1 MEYAVLK
8 EDGSFDYQVG
18 TYKDVV
24 WGPDHKCPARSLT
37 ELEREL
43 FRVVELYE
51 VLPPDIDPR
60 TQKFQRDG
68 AEFVEGKWLM
78 KWRLDTLS
86 ESEIIEK
93 SLKVQASI
101 ISAVQARLD
110 SFAQTKFY
118 DGILSACTYATSSV
132 PKFMLEGQYAVS
144 ARDATW
150 SAANTILEAVIA
162 GTRPVPSGYA
172 EIEPELPVLSW
183 PEVP

>member
-1 MEYAVLK
+1 MAFAIVKNNAYINDVDQGVLIEWDSK
-8 EDGSFDYQVG
+8 HLCTVG
-18 TYKDVV
+18 
-24 WGPDHKCPARSLT
+24 ALT
-37 ELEREL
+37 EPEKLL
-43 FRVVELYE
+43 FNVVRMTE
-51 VLPPDIDPR
+51 VSPYGYVPFDKICV
-60 TQKFQRDG
+60 RDG
-68 AEFVEGKWLM
+68 AEFINGEWLM

-93 SLKVQASI
+93 SLNIQASI

-172 EIEPELPVLSW
+172 EIKPELPVLSW
-183 PEVP
+183 PVVP